1 MREAVDVKR
10 VLFIGCLFSIILG
23 VVCGTIV
30 AADEATAAP
39 VVLQFIGHSC
49 FLLTSPGGAS
59 VLMDPYFDYPGGL
72 RPMPTDLAPTAVT
85 VSHDHAD
92 HDYVACVPATTTV
105 LRAAGT
111 YAIGDIV
118 VSGYAWR
125 EGSPFGPYGI
135 PNVIFV
141 FEVAGTKIVHL
152 GDAGPVT
159 DPQIAAA
166 ISDADVVIV
175 NIDGYVI
182 PSAKILPFM
191 NEIRA
196 RTVIIAH
203 YTVRASAPFGG
214 APTVEQFFARLP
226 EGVVRVTSAES
237 TLVVS
242 PGMPAQVLALTPITL
257 VK

>member
-1 MREAVDVKR
+1 MLVSLGAVFGS
-10 VLFIGCLFSIILG
+10 LL
-23 VVCGTIV
+23 
-30 AADEATAAP
+30 AADEAPAAVP

-92 HDYVACVPATTTV
+92 HNYVACVASPTTV
-105 LRAAGT
+105 D
-111 YAIGDIV
+111 DITAT
-118 VSGYAWR
+118 GYAWR
-125 EGSPFGPYGI
+125 EGSPMGPYGT

-152 GDAGPVT
+152 GDSGVVT
-159 DPQIAAA
+159 DPAILQA

-182 PSAKILPFM
+182 LNGKILPFM

-196 RTVIIAH
+196 RTVIVSH
-203 YTVRASAPFGG
+203 YTVRKSSPFGSAP
-214 APTVEQFFARLP
+214 TIEQFFSRLP
-226 EGVVRVTSAES
+226 EGVTKAVSSESVLTVT
-237 TLVVS
+237 
-242 PGMPAQVLALTPITL
+242 PGMPTQILALTPTMLIK
-257 VK
+257 VGG

>member
-1 MREAVDVKR
+1 MKR
-10 VLFIGCLFSIILG
+10 VLFAGCMLLLVLGAMHVVPVAAEGTPG
-23 VVCGTIV
+23 VVL
-30 AADEATAAP
+30 EY
-39 VVLQFIGHSC
+39 IGHSC

-59 VLMDPYFDYPGGL
+59 VLMDPYFYSPGGL
-72 RPMPTDLAPTAVT
+72 RPMPTDLAPSAVT

-92 HDYVACVPATTTV
+92 HDYVACVPATTAV
-105 LRAAGT
+105 LRTAGT
-111 YAIGDIV
+111 YAVGDITV
-118 VSGYAWR
+118 TGYAWR

-152 GDAGPVT
+152 GDSGLVT
-159 DPQIAAA
+159 DPAILQA

-182 PSAKILPFM
+182 PSTKILPFM
-191 NEIRA
+191 NETRA

-203 YTVRASAPFGG
+203 YTVRASIPFGS

-226 EGVVRVTSAES
+226 ESVVRVASAES
-237 TLVVS
+237 TLVVT
-242 PGMPAQVLALTPITL
+242 PGMPTQILAMTPSTL
-257 VK
+257 IK